1 MPRHPARRA
10 HALALIG
17 AGLLIVT
24 FGAMGIELGN
34 EMARHGA
41 LDRESTAA
49 GSYLRGLHHATS
61 DARICHYAWEAHH
74 QQEDAACYAQA
85 IGQLTDSLGGFA
97 AFRAVQQ
104 REQAGRNEPLDAVQA
119 QLSDISTWAPAAERM
134 PIGGEQALAG
144 LDQNLAV
151 LSRASTLD
159 QADRVAD
166 MLRNTSWQRRLA
178 LLGIL
183 TGVFSM
189 ISAGWVLDRSSLA
202 AARAEAS
209 SRDLALRLR
218 ATLDSLS
225 LGVAVFGADGRLWHW
240 NEQLAVVLGLEKDFL
255 RTGLPYNTLSSVL
268 VVDGVPLLEPI
279 EHVEAS
285 LARSEPDPPVMVEC
299 QGTNG
304 ADLELCRTVFF
315 APDGAAEQRGFVLT
329 AADIT
334 MRLRSERALG
344 EAQKLRAL
352 GQLTA
357 GIAHDFKNLLTVI
370 LGNLELAAEYDQPD
384 QAEQRQEYLSAAA
397 HAGHRSEAL
406 TGQLLSFMR
415 RQSGSPGC
423 LYLGKLF
430 AVLGGLLGRVI
441 GPRIVVEC
449 DHVMDVWP
457 VCVDAAQLESA
468 ILNLAIN
475 ARDAMPSGGSLRI
488 IARNVTFS
496 VNADLMSLPVEEGR
510 AMRVVSE
517 TMPLPAGDWVRLD
530 VIDSGSGMTRDVMDR
545 LFEPF
550 FTTKREGA
558 GTGLGLAMV
567 LAFSQQAHGRVMVA
581 TGRGI
586 GTEVSLWLPR
596 GQIVASETT
605 RTEAAEAT
613 PADALP
619 VGEARAVLARAEL
632 SNAGQADAP
641 RAGGAVSAQGEHTP
655 PETRTAGQAAV
666 SRPEPTRS
674 LQVLVVED
682 DAVIRDIVVTILG
695 MAGHRVFEAGD
706 GEQAFDVAAGVE
718 GGLDLLVSDI
728 QLPGPLDGVTL
739 SRVLVERYPGLA
751 VVYMSGELTADSPP
765 PRGGVETACLLAKP
779 FRRDGLMEAVSIA
792 LEARAAG

>member
-1 MPRHPARRA
+1 MSDMPRHPARRA

-61 DARICHYAWEAHH
+61 DARICHYAWEARHRP
-74 QQEDAACYAQA
+74 EDAACYAQA
-85 IGQLTDSLGGFA
+85 IGQLTDSLSGFA

-104 REQAGRNEPLDAVQA
+104 REQAGRNEPLDAVQTR
-119 QLSDISTWAPAAERM
+119 LSDIATWARAAERM
-134 PIGGEQALAG
+134 PVGGEQALAD

-183 TGVFSM
+183 TGVFSL

-225 LGVAVFGADGRLWHW
+225 IGVAVFGADGRLWHW

-255 RTGLPYNTLSSVL
+255 RTGLPYNTLSAVL

-279 EHVEAS
+279 EHIEAS
-285 LARSEPDPPVMVEC
+285 LGRSEPDPPVVVEC

-315 APDGAAEQRGFVLT
+315 APDNAVEQRGFVLT

-384 QAEQRQEYLSAAA
+384 QAEQRQEYLSAAT

-423 LYLGKLF
+423 LHLGSLF

-517 TMPLPAGDWVRLD
+517 PTPLPAGDWVRLD

-567 LAFSQQAHGRVMVA
+567 LAFSQQARGRVMVA

-596 GQIVASETT
+596 GQPGAAETA
-605 RTEAAEAT
+605 RTEVVVPT
-613 PADALP
+613 
-619 VGEARAVLARAEL
+619 GETRGAQARAKLARAAQEEA
-632 SNAGQADAP
+632 S
-641 RAGGAVSAQGEHTP
+641 RAGDGVLALPPQGESALSERGAVV
-655 PETRTAGQAAV
+655 QAAPC
-666 SRPEPTRS
+666 PEPARS

-706 GEQAFDVAAGVE
+706 GEQAFDVAASVE
-718 GGLDLLVSDI
+718 GGLDLLVTDI

-739 SRVLVERYPGLA
+739 SRVLVERYAGLA

-765 PRGGVETACLLAKP
+765 PRGGVENACLLAKP
-779 FRRDGLMEAVSIA
+779 FRRDGLMEAVNIA
-792 LEARAAG
+792 LEARARC

>member
-1 MPRHPARRA
+1 MPRHPARWA
-10 HALALIG
+10 HVLALIG

-34 EMARHGA
+34 EMARHGDM
-41 LDRESTAA
+41 DRQSTAA
-49 GSYLRGLHHATS
+49 GTFLRGLHHATS
-61 DARICHYAWEAHH
+61 DARICHYAWLAQHLP
-74 QQEDAACYAQA
+74 EDATCYEQA
-85 IGQLTDSLGGFA
+85 IQQLSDGGRQFES
-97 AFRAVQQ
+97 FRAVEA
-104 REQAGRNEPLDAVQA
+104 REQGGRVEPLKTVEKQLAAIAAWPAHVDAMPAGGA
-119 QLSDISTWAPAAERM
+119 QV
-134 PIGGEQALAG
+134 LAS
-144 LDQNLAV
+144 LDQNLSV
-151 LSRASTLD
+151 LSRVSTMD
-159 QADRVAD
+159 QADRVAN

-183 TGVFSM
+183 TGVFSLV
-189 ISAGWVLDRSSLA
+189 SAGWVLDRSSVV

-225 LGVAVFGADGRLWHW
+225 MGVAVFGADGRLWHW
-240 NEQLAVVLGLEKDFL
+240 NEQLAVVLGLDKDFL
-255 RTGLPYNTLSSVL
+255 RTGLPYDTLSSVL
-268 VVDGVPLLEPI
+268 MVEGVALLEPL
-279 EHVEAS
+279 EHIEAS
-285 LARSEPDPPVMVEC
+285 LAKPQPDAPVVVEC
-299 QGTNG
+299 KGTNG

-315 APDGAAEQRGFVLT
+315 APDGPMDRRGFVLT

-370 LGNLELAAEYDQPD
+370 LGNLELAAEHDQDD
-384 QAEQRQEYLSAAA
+384 QVEQRQEYLSAAA
-397 HAGHRSEAL
+397 HAGRRSEAL

-415 RQSGSPGC
+415 RQSGAPDC
-423 LYLGKLF
+423 LYLSDLF
-430 AVLGGLLGRVI
+430 SFLGGLLGRVI

-449 DHVMDVWP
+449 DHVGDVWP
-457 VCVDAAQLESA
+457 VRVDPAQLESA
-468 ILNLAIN
+468 VLNLAIN

-488 IARNVTFS
+488 VARNVTFS
-496 VNADLMSLPVEEGR
+496 VNSDLMSLPVEGGR
-510 AMRVVSE
+510 NMRVVSD
-517 TMPLPAGDWVRLD
+517 TTPLPAGDWVRLD
-530 VIDSGSGMTRDVMDR
+530 VIDSGFGMTRDVLAR

-558 GTGLGLAMV
+558 GTGLGMAMV
-567 LAFSQQAHGRVMVA
+567 LAFSQQVNGRVVVA
-581 TGRGI
+581 TGRGS

-596 GQIVASETT
+596 AI
-605 RTEAAEAT
+605 
-613 PADALP
+613 ALP
-619 VGEARAVLARAEL
+619 EVEA
-632 SNAGQADAP
+632 P
-641 RAGGAVSAQGEHTP
+641 TP
-655 PETRTAGQAAV
+655 PVAETRPTPPVA
-666 SRPEPTRS
+666 RKPERS

-695 MAGHRVFEAGD
+695 MAGHRALEAGD
-706 GEQAFDVAAGVE
+706 GEQAFDVAASVE
-718 GGLDLLVSDI
+718 GPLDLLVTDI

-765 PRGGVETACLLAKP
+765 PRAGVNGASLLAKP
-779 FRRDGLMEAVSIA
+779 FRRDGLMEAVTNA
-792 LEARAAG
+792 LSTRAGS